1 MSATLSKM
9 NKAELYIKCK
19 QLKEENDK
27 IAIAHIKSMDEKQKL
42 LDDIELHPDY
52 EDTIESTI
60 ETAQKELKEENEEL
74 KQEVKDYHTLE
85 LRLRN
90 KIKKLQKDRNEL
102 KEENEKLSSDNDTI
116 EQAFDGY
123 KNEWDRL
130 ENNPKFKKWK
140 IETLQERIVYECN
153 DDDSDLH
160 IGNYIKYLEGELVS

>member
-90 KIKKLQKDRNEL
+90 KIKKLQKEIYVRDCETGEL
-102 KEENEKLSSDNDTI
+102 TDTTI
-116 EQAFDGY
+116 LKSYET
-123 KNEWDRL
+123 
-130 ENNPKFKKWK
+130 PKFKKWK